1 MKTNPNEASRNV
13 QQTAYLSVLLASR
26 RVTESCL
33 RMLEKQQR
41 TLSAV
46 KLHRRA
52 DDDGC
57 KPECPG
63 GAADLQYHYGRRCHD
78 VDIER
83 L

>member
-1 MKTNPNEASRNV
+1 MKTNPNNTSRNV
-13 QQTAYLSVLLASR
+13 QRTAYKSLLTASQ

-33 RMLEKQQR
+33 RMLQKQQKMLAGIKR
-41 TLSAV
+41 
-46 KLHRRA
+46 HRRA
-52 DDDGC
+52 EDDGC

>member
-1 MKTNPNEASRNV
+1 MKMSPNDTSRNV
-13 QQTAYLSVLLASR
+13 QQTAYLSFLVASR
-26 RVTESCL
+26 RVTEGCL

-41 TLSAV
+41 TLAAAQRR
-46 KLHRRA
+46 RRA
-52 DDDGC
+52 DDGGC

-63 GAADLQYHYGRRCHD
+63 GAADLHYHYGRRCHD

>member
-1 MKTNPNEASRNV
+1 MNKNPNTGSRNV
-13 QQTAYLSVLLASR
+13 HQTAYLSFLVASR
-26 RVTESCL
+26 RVTEGCL

-41 TLSAV
+41 TLAAAQR
-46 KLHRRA
+46 HRRA
-52 DDDGC
+52 DDGGC

-63 GAADLQYHYGRRCHD
+63 GAADLQHHYGRRCHD